1 MALSSSTI
9 VLVMTAIH
17 MVVGSIS
24 TKNIALCMDL
34 DHSSGTLSWELSS
47 ANHNVSPDGE
57 STFGDNSGWTLIRG
71 SNSGESSE
79 ASGNQPACQ
88 NAGPIEQPAPQHP
101 AFPLL
106 QEQCEREVHSVQWV
120 GGRREWMG
128 PLEGSVPTSKMLMS
142 RCGLVA
148 RRISYWNEN
157 LKWHI

>member
-57 STFGDNSGWTLIRG
+57 STVGDNSGWTLIRG

-88 NAGPIEQPAPQHP
+88 NAGPSNQRRSIQLSPSFKNSASGKSIQSSEW
-101 AFPLL
+101 
-106 QEQCEREVHSVQWV
+106 EV
-120 GGRREWMG
+120 
-128 PLEGSVPTSKMLMS
+128 
-142 RCGLVA
+142 
-148 RRISYWNEN
+148 
-157 LKWHI
+157 

>member
-57 STFGDNSGWTLIRG
+57 STFGDNSG
-71 SNSGESSE
+71 ESSE

-106 QEQCEREVHSVQWV
+106 QEQCEREVHSVQ
-120 GGRREWMG
+120 
-128 PLEGSVPTSKMLMS
+128 
-142 RCGLVA
+142 
-148 RRISYWNEN
+148 
-157 LKWHI
+157 